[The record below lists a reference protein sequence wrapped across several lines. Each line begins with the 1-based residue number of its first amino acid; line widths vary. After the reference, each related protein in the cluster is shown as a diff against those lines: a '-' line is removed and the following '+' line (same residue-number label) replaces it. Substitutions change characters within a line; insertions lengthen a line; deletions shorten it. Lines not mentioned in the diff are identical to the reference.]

1 MHKKTAYRW
10 RLSAVLMAGVVFA
23 VGSFWLLTIMQGNEA
38 DMHAAAMRNEPDYI
52 VEKFS
57 FVKMSEGGAPH
68 YIFSGAKL
76 THRPID
82 DASDVEAP
90 QLRAMNPGQPVMTVS
105 ARQARIA
112 HADNIVQ
119 LQGNVSLQRPSAP
132 GVQNMTLTTEALTI
146 FPDEDRMETDKAV
159 DMVLGTN
166 TVYGVGMKANNA
178 TRQLYFAAQGKM
190 TLAPRTR
197 NDK

>member
-10 RLSAVLMAGVVFA
+10 RLSAVLMAGVAFA

-57 FVKMSEGGAPH
+57 FVRMSEAGAPH

-76 THRPID
+76 THRPVD
-82 DASDVEAP
+82 DTSDVEAP
-90 QLRAMNPGQPVMTVS
+90 QLRAINPDQPVTTIS

-112 HADNIVQ
+112 HADNTVQ
-119 LQGNVSLQRPSAP
+119 LQGNVSVFRPAAP
-132 GVQNMTLTTEALTI
+132 GVQNMKLATQALTV
-146 FPDEDRMETDKAV
+146 FPDEDRMETDRAV
-159 DMVLGTN
+159 DMELGRN
-166 TVYGVGMKANNA
+166 TVHGVGMQADNA
-178 TRQLYFAAQGKM
+178 TQKIHISAQGKM
-190 TLAPRTR
+190 VLAPTTG
-197 NDK
+197 KQ